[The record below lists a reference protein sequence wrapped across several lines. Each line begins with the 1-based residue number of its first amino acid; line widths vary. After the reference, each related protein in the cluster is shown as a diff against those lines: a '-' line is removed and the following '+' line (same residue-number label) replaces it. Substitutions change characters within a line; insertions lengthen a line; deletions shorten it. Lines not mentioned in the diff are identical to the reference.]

1 MEIVKYMGICL
12 SNNWE
17 TIDLG
22 AVFMRFYLINVLI
35 QNLAVSNFHAI
46 RHWTEFLD
54 NNAWNPFFWPTEV
67 SDDHRSRRNQGARL
81 HMFVMM

>member
-35 QNLAVSNFHAI
+35 QNLAVSNFHAV

-54 NNAWNPFFWPTEV
+54 NNAWNPFFGPLKYLTIT
-67 SDDHRSRRNQGARL
+67 GATGIRERDFTCL
-81 HMFVMM
+81 S